1 MAIREREK
9 ERESVTGGV
18 AVGVVR
24 QEGVEEGGIEGWP
37 VRLSSQNHFMSRIF
51 FKSILL
57 DCWFN
62 GSGNIVDED
71 LPVCIPSPQHP
82 DATSWHLNLVL

>member
-1 MAIREREK
+1 VREN
-9 ERESVTGGV
+9 VTEGV
-18 AVGVVR
+18 AV
-24 QEGVEEGGIEGWP
+24 GVEEGGIEEWP
-37 VRLSSQNHFMSRIF
+37 ARLSSQNHFMSRMF

-71 LPVCIPSPQHP
+71 IFAGVHPISSTPRCDVLAPQP
-82 DATSWHLNLVL
+82 RL